1 MDQTYN
7 RLYEMEIRM
16 GLIIR
21 IFTFIAIFVSCLGLF
36 GLASNTIEKRTKEI
50 GIRKILGASVKQI
63 TSMLSFEFLRWVM
76 LANLVSWPLAWYF
89 MNQWLSN
96 FVYHINISVFIF
108 ISAGLIGIILAFLTV
123 VFQSMNAALRNP
135 VETLRYE

>member
-1 MDQTYN
+1 
-7 RLYEMEIRM
+7 
-16 GLIIR
+16 
-21 IFTFIAIFVSCLGLF
+21 
-36 GLASNTIEKRTKEI
+36 
-50 GIRKILGASVKQI
+50 
-63 TSMLSFEFLRWVM
+63 
-76 LANLVSWPLAWYF
+76 

>member
-1 MDQTYN
+1 MSAKEKEQEG
-7 RLYEMEIRM
+7 RL
-16 GLIIR
+16 
-21 IFTFIAIFVSCLGLF
+21 
-36 GLASNTIEKRTKEI
+36 
-50 GIRKILGASVKQI
+50 SV
-63 TSMLSFEFLRWVM
+63 EFLRWVM